1 MRNGKNNG
9 GASAAASYI
18 FWLLFLLSG
27 VSALIYEILWVR
39 FFALCIGST
48 IYSASAVTA
57 AYMGG
62 LAIGAYMPGRYADAV
77 RSPLKYYAFFEAL
90 IGVYA
95 LLFMAFSG
103 HIDAAG
109 LALSGIAAKF
119 AFVVFVLLVPT
130 ILMGATLPFISA
142 AYVRMFAPANKEFA
156 VSLLYGVN
164 ALGGVLGIFLAGFY
178 LIYLYGNTATT
189 IIAAAGNFL
198 VAAMAL
204 YISRG
209 AEKPSTAVESEP
221 ERKSVPKPGVSLHE
235 SAADLSARR
244 LVYISLA
251 AFFVTGFCA
260 LALEIVLARLL
271 VLIIGTSTYAFSL
284 ILMAYICG
292 IPAGSILVPLIIRKP
307 PRVAAFGVVMMLL
320 AVASILTIPLL
331 SAAPFVF
338 LKIFSAY
345 HADFSTFMTVEY
357 LLCLLILML
366 PATLSGYAFTCA
378 LGSVRASEA
387 TIGRDVASL
396 YFYNTIGSVLGTI
409 AAPFLF
415 IKNLGL
421 QNSIITISMLYLAAG
436 FALTMVS
443 ECGRRIKFIR
453 AGVLVSC
460 YIALLAFAGGL
471 DMDIISS
478 GVHYHPEKFS
488 GKTTKE
494 VIDYIK
500 KDKRVYLAEGIDSTV
515 GIYSKHEVTFLKING
530 KTDASTGWYD
540 MNTQVLLA
548 HLPMMLAR
556 HNRRVA
562 VIGLGAGVT
571 AGAVLK
577 YKPELLECVEI
588 NPNVIEG
595 ARFFNKIS
603 GLDFNAPNFKI
614 VEEDALSHIKTSK
627 TEYDVIISEPSN
639 PWIAGIASLFTYE
652 HFSACRDKL
661 SKDGLMCQ
669 WVQLYSMSKE
679 DFIRILVTYQKVF
692 PNATLWYSSWGDALI
707 IATKSDYDFDFNIIK
722 KRFEDEDV
730 KKQLNLIEIF
740 STEALLAHQILD
752 SETLRSLPAKYPEI
766 KINTN
771 EHQILEFSAPINYYN
786 QNAEQISDTLMAM
799 QKSDKLYLSKYYEL
813 NEANENSYESLARAY
828 YKLKMHERASQYFKK
843 ATEKN
848 PALWYIHLMKAEKL
862 FNERMLYEA
871 VNEVQVALFL
881 APEKHECYFA
891 LLKIALELQDFYSIT
906 RVFKE
911 GEKYFT
917 GHDRY
922 QYYLAMG
929 VGHEGLD
936 EHAAAIGNYKKA
948 IEVYPDCFSAHK
960 NLGLLYYKLN
970 DNKAAIE
977 YLNGAYKIKADDNEV
992 LETLSKLHGG
1002 K

>member
-1 MRNGKNNG
+1 MRNLKNS
-9 GASAAASYI
+9 GAAISAAYI
-18 FWLLFLLSG
+18 FWILFLLSG
-27 VSALIYEILWVR
+27 IAALIYEILWVR

-62 LAIGAYMPGRYADAV
+62 LAIGAYMPGRYSDAA
-77 RSPLKYYAFFEAL
+77 RSPLKYYALFEAL
-90 IGVYA
+90 IGAYG
-95 LLFMAFSG
+95 LAFLYFS
-103 HIDAAG
+103 HSIDAAG
-109 LALSGIAAKF
+109 VALSGIAAKF
-119 AFVVFVLLVPT
+119 AFVMAVLAVPT

-142 AYVRMFAPANKEFA
+142 AYVRMFAPANREFS

-164 ALGGVLGIFLAGFY
+164 ALGGVIGIFLAGFY
-178 LIYLYGNTATT
+178 LIFLYGNAITT
-189 IIAAAGNFL
+189 FIAAAGNFL

-209 AEKPSTAVESEP
+209 AELPADARAAAPGRPSRSAGDGSDGGSRAV
-221 ERKSVPKPGVSLHE
+221 
-235 SAADLSARR
+235 
-244 LVYISLA
+244 VYASFA

-292 IPAGSILVPLIIRKP
+292 IPAGSILVPLLMRRP
-307 PRVAAFGVVMMLL
+307 PRAAAFGVVLMLL
-320 AVASILTIPLL
+320 GVASILTIPLL

-357 LLCLLILML
+357 MLCLSILMF

-378 LGSVRASEA
+378 LGSVRAA
-387 TIGRDVASL
+387 AITIGRDVASL
-396 YFYNTIGSVLGTI
+396 YFFNTIGSVLGAI
-409 AAPFLF
+409 AAPFLL

-421 QNSIITISMLYLAAG
+421 QNSIITISLLYLAAG
-436 FALTMVS
+436 AALTFIS
-443 ECGRRIKFIR
+443 DTGRRIKLIR
-453 AGVLVSC
+453 AGVLTAC
-460 YIALLAFAGGL
+460 YAAIFIFAGEL
-471 DMDIISS
+471 DMDIISA
-478 GVHYHPEKFS
+478 GVHYHPEKFA
-488 GKTTKE
+488 GRTTKE
-494 VIDYIK
+494 IVDYIK
-500 KDKRVYLAEGIDSTV
+500 KDRRIYLAEGVDSTV
-515 GIYSKHEVTFLKING
+515 GIYAKHEVVFLKING

-556 HNRRVA
+556 NNRRVV

-571 AGAVLK
+571 AGAALK
-577 YKPELLECVEI
+577 YGPDLLECVEI

-595 ARFFNKIS
+595 ARFFNRIS
-603 GLDFNAPNFKI
+603 GLDFNAPNFRI
-614 VEEDALSHIKTSK
+614 VEEDALTHIKTSK

-652 HFSACRDKL
+652 HFSACRERL

-669 WVQLYSMSKE
+669 WLQLYSMSKE

-707 IATKSDYDFDFNIIK
+707 IATKSDYDFDFNVIK
-722 KRFEDEDV
+722 KRFEIQEV

-740 STEALLAHQILD
+740 STEALLAHQVLD
-752 SETLRSLPAKYPEI
+752 AETLASLPQKYPHI
-766 KINTN
+766 KINTH

-786 QNAEQISDTLMAM
+786 QNSEQISNALMSL
-799 QKSDKLYLSKYYEL
+799 QKEDRLYLSKYYEL
-813 NEANENSYESLARAY
+813 NEAGENSYESLARAY
-828 YKLKMHERASQYFKK
+828 YKLKMLDKAAKFFKM
-843 ATEKN
+843 AAEKN

-862 FNERMLYEA
+862 YNERLLYEA
-871 VNEVQVALFL
+871 INEVQVALFL
-881 APEKHECYFA
+881 APAKHEPYVA
-891 LLKIALELQDFYSIT
+891 LLKIALEMKDYYSII
-906 RVFKE
+906 RVFRE

-922 QYYLAMG
+922 QYHLAMG

-936 EHAAAIGNYKKA
+936 EYPDAIGHYKKA
-948 IEVYPDCFSAHK
+948 VEVYPDCFSAHK
-960 NLGLLYYKLN
+960 NLGLLYYRLK
-970 DNKAAIE
+970 DNVKAME
-977 YLNGAYKIKADDNEV
+977 HLDRAYKIKADDGEV
-992 LETLSKLHGG
+992 LETLSKLNGG